1 VLIRHGE
8 STWNK
13 KSLFTGWVDIGL
25 SEKGE
30 KESLKAASLLI
41 KHGFVFD
48 RVFSSVLKRAI
59 KTMWIILEKM
69 NIMALPVEYSWRLN
83 ERHYGA
89 LQGKNKGMI
98 EKKYGHEQ
106 FMAWRRGYAQKPPA
120 ATAENRKGEI
130 SPRLCGLK
138 AELMP
143 SGESLKDTTK
153 RVVPFWM
160 STIRPAIRRGERVL
174 VVAHGNSLR
183 ALVKYLDGISDKDIV
198 NFEIPT
204 GVPLCYDIAGGRV
217 IRRYFLTK

>member
-1 VLIRHGE
+1 MLIRHGE

-13 KSLFTGWVDIGL
+13 KNLFTGWVDIAL

-30 KESLKAASLLI
+30 KESLKAAGLLI

-130 SPRLCGLK
+130 SSKVCGIK
-138 AELMP
+138 PELMP
-143 SGESLKDTTK
+143 NGESLKDTVK